1 MIDDDAAHDLRRVCE
16 EHSPVAPGK
25 ALLLNQTQI
34 GLVHEAAGIE
44 RDEWLLPGKFPL
56 RQSSELGVDDREQI
70 VARLQVSLL
79 RTFE

>member
-1 MIDDDAAHDLRRVCE
+1 MRRTFACCPREGVAAEPDA
-16 EHSPVAPGK
+16 
-25 ALLLNQTQI
+25 
-34 GLVHEAAGIE
+34 AAGIE